1 MDVVSKLT
9 TGMRRVRR
17 IHFVGIGGVGMS
29 GIAEVMHNLGYQ
41 VSGSDLHKNA
51 ATERLSKLGV
61 TLCYSHIAPNVAECD
76 ALVVSSAVS
85 SDNVEVQTARKRRIP
100 IVPRAVMLA
109 ELMRFKQGIAVAGT
123 HGKTTTT
130 SLLATIFA
138 TAGLDPTFVV
148 GGQINSFGY
157 NAKLG
162 QGEYFIAEADESDA
176 SLLHLNPTISVVTN
190 IDRDHMETYDD
201 DFDKLCGTFMQF
213 IERLPFYGL
222 GVFCLDDPALRNLL
236 PNITRPYITYGF
248 AADADVRALDWQ
260 VKGRQT
266 TFTLQTPGMTEPT
279 EMQVN
284 LAGRHNVL
292 NSLAAI
298 AVGLDAGIKLPII
311 QDALRNF
318 KGVGRRLQV
327 LGEYKI
333 NGKQVTLVDDYGHH
347 PREVQAVISAL
358 RGSWPGKRI
367 VMIYQPHRY
376 SRTKALFE
384 DFAVTLSAVDVLLM
398 LDVYA
403 AGEKVIPGADSRT
416 LCGTIRGRGKLD
428 PIFVPEAEDL
438 FTTLQGVIKDQ
449 DIIITQGAGT
459 IGKIAREIARGLV
472 EVEA

>member
-1 MDVVSKLT
+1 MDGVSKLA
-9 TGMRRVRR
+9 TGMRRIRR

-29 GIAEVMHNLGYQ
+29 GIAEVMHNLGYE
-41 VSGSDLHKNA
+41 VSGSDLHKNV
-51 ATERLSKLGV
+51 ATERLANLGV
-61 TLCYSHIAPNVAECD
+61 TMCYSHIAPNVSECD
-76 ALVVSSAVS
+76 AIVVSSAVPL
-85 SDNVEVQTARKRRIP
+85 DNVEVQTARKRRIP

-138 TAGLDPTFVV
+138 AAGLDPTFVV

-190 IDRDHMETYDD
+190 IDRDHMETYED
-201 DFDKLCGTFMQF
+201 DFGKLCDTFMQF

-222 GVFCLDDPALRNLL
+222 GIFCIDDPSLRKLL
-236 PNITRPYITYGF
+236 PSITRPYITYGF
-248 AADADVRALDWQ
+248 AEDADVRALDWHA
-260 VKGRQT
+260 KGRQT
-266 TFTLQTPGMTEPT
+266 TFTLQTPNMSEPT

-284 LAGRHNVL
+284 LAGKHNVL

-298 AVGLDAGIKLPII
+298 AVALDAGIRLPVI

-333 NGKQVTLVDDYGHH
+333 NGKQVTLIDDYGHH
-347 PREVQAVISAL
+347 PREVQAVINAL
-358 RGSWPGKRI
+358 RGSWSGQRI

-376 SRTKALFE
+376 TRTRALFE
-384 DFAVTLSAVDVLLM
+384 DFAVTLSSVDVLIM
-398 LDVYA
+398 LEVYS
-403 AGEKVIPGADSRT
+403 AGENMITGADSRT
-416 LCGTIRGRGKLD
+416 LCGSIRSRGKLD
-428 PIFVPEAEDL
+428 PIFVPDAEEL
-438 FTTLQGVIKDQ
+438 FTTLQGVIQDQ

-459 IGKIAREIARGLV
+459 IGKIARELARELV

>member
-1 MDVVSKLT
+1 MDIVSKLT
-9 TGMRRVRR
+9 TGMRRIRR
-17 IHFVGIGGVGMS
+17 IHFVGVGGVGMS
-29 GIAEVMHNLGYQ
+29 GIAEVMHNLGYE
-41 VSGSDLHKNA
+41 VSGSDLHKTA
-51 ATERLSKLGV
+51 ATERLTNLGI
-61 TLCYSHIAPNVAECD
+61 TICYSHIALNVAECD
-76 ALVVSSAVS
+76 AIVVSSAVS
-85 SDNVEVQTARKRRIP
+85 PDNIEVHTARKLRLP

-138 TAGLDPTFVV
+138 AADLDPTFVV

-190 IDRDHMETYDD
+190 IDLDHMETYDN
-201 DFDKLCGTFMQF
+201 DFAKLCETFTQF

-222 GVFCLDDPALRNLL
+222 CVICLDDPALRNLL
-236 PNITRPYITYGF
+236 PKITRPYLTYGF
-248 AADADVRALDWQ
+248 AEDADVRALDWQ

-266 TFTLQTPGMTEPT
+266 TFTLQTPSITEPT
-279 EMQVN
+279 PMQVN
-284 LAGRHNVL
+284 LAGKHNVL

-298 AVGLDAGIKLPII
+298 AVALDSGISLPII
-311 QDALRNF
+311 QEALSNF

-327 LGEYKI
+327 LGEYNI

-384 DFAVTLSAVDVLLM
+384 DFAVTLSTVDVLIM

-403 AGEKVIPGADSRT
+403 AGEKVIPGADSRA
-416 LCGTIRGRGKLD
+416 LCGTIRSRGQLD
-428 PIFVPEAEDL
+428 PIFVPNAEDL
-438 FTTLQGVIKDQ
+438 FTTLQGVLSDQ
-449 DIIITQGAGT
+449 DVIITQGAGT
-459 IGKIAREIARGLV
+459 IGKIARDLARGLV